1 MLFKNYYFRLCRLDN
16 LILEAITNLKEP
28 TGSNKTAI
36 AMYIEVCFYPW
47 KCSSDDIFLSICIM
61 EILLSCLHPH
71 FFLKTEII
79 PTP

>member
-36 AMYIEVCFYPW
+36 AMYIEVCFYP
-47 KCSSDDIFLSICIM
+47 
-61 EILLSCLHPH
+61 
-71 FFLKTEII
+71 
-79 PTP
+79 